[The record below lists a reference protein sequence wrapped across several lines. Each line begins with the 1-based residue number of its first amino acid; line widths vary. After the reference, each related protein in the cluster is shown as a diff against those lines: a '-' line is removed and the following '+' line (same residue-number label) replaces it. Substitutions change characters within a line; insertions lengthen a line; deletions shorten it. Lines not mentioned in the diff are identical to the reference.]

1 MESRADVSPRE
12 RPLRGVDVDVAKE
25 IVDGK
30 AKRGGGSHHIALVLA
45 LRPRLQQLPRR
56 LMIFWFL
63 SL

>member
-1 MESRADVSPRE
+1 MESRADVSPGE
-12 RPLRGVDVDVAKE
+12 RPLLGVDGDGAEEV
-25 IVDGK
+25 VDGK
-30 AKRGGGSHHIALVLA
+30 AKGGGGSHHLALVRA